1 MTSQFFAKPPRPIA
15 WRSIPNYVW
24 RSGHRIG
31 IIIWQILVPFHSS
44 PEDIPALPD
53 PTGEVTDSQVE
64 QCQWIFDQ
72 ADARR
77 DHLEQKAQAT
87 FGLMV
92 FLVPLIA
99 SLFVFVIGK
108 GIASSKFTLAFLL
121 VSALLLILG
130 FISAVRAVAV
140 KESQTLFL
148 DAVIDKEGQLKPA
161 NASDRA
167 RGLLYCASMNTAMND
182 HIAQFVKGAH
192 IFTGAAVF
200 ALLFAAIPMTV
211 AFSRIPASSPVQ
223 TKIVGTV
230 DVSSADLTSLRAD
243 VAALKKDVEKLSI
256 VTPTQEQF
264 KLLEEKVQRLEVRLS
279 RMQMSPPVDRSK
291 KTTTQGRDGSDR

>member
-15 WRSIPNYVW
+15 WRSVPKYVW
-24 RSGHRIG
+24 QSGHRIG
-31 IIIWQILVPFHSS
+31 IIIWQTLIPFHAS

-64 QCQWIFDQ
+64 QCQWMFDQ

-77 DHLEQKAQAT
+77 DHLEQKAQST

-108 GIASSKFTLAFLL
+108 GIASSKFTLALLL

-130 FISAVRAVAV
+130 FVSAVRAVGV

-161 NASDRA
+161 NTSNRA

-192 IFTGAAVF
+192 VFTGAAVF
-200 ALLFAAIPMTV
+200 ALLCAAIPMSV
-211 AFSRIPASSPVQ
+211 ALSTIPPSPVQ
-223 TKIVGTV
+223 TKIVGTI
-230 DVSSADLTSLRAD
+230 DVSSADLISLRED
-243 VAALKKDVEKLSI
+243 VASLKKEVEKLSI
-256 VTPTQEQF
+256 GTPTQEQF
-264 KLLEEKVQRLEVRLS
+264 KLLEQKVQKLEVGLS
-279 RMQMSPPVDRSK
+279 KMQSSSPVDRSK
-291 KTTTQGRDGSDR
+291 KTTTQGRDGSD